1 MRKKTAPIPEAGA
14 KIKTIAEK
22 LGVSIGTVDRAFHNR
37 GRISEKTR
45 ARVLQ
50 LAQELGYT
58 PNLAARHL
66 RLNRH
71 FRISVNLP
79 FTIAS
84 FFDPLRAGVSEGAI
98 PFGHSLTV
106 EFRSYERSDDQP
118 QASVNDALDNQVNGI
133 ILAPSNTQK
142 TVRLMEQAKSK
153 GASIV
158 CVATDVPES
167 ARLTAI
173 TAHPFSCGAM
183 SAQVIAE
190 SARRPGPIALLVGN
204 IENYNQS
211 EKVRGFRQTL
221 TEFSPANSVGPV
233 LESNDIPEL
242 AYKMIRTAFQRNK
255 NLCGLYVSTAN
266 SIPAIHALQ
275 SIGRLSQ
282 VAIVTTDLFPELVP
296 LLRDSI
302 VRATIYQCPE
312 MQGNLAAKVLFHY
325 LAQGTMPEPSIEISP
340 QLILRSNLPLYIKT
354 NPAMS
359 PAKAP

>member
-1 MRKKTAPIPEAGA
+1 MM
-14 KIKTIAEK
+14 AET
-22 LGVSIGTVDRAFHNR
+22 LGVSIGTVDRALHNR

-45 ARVLQ
+45 ARILQ
-50 LAQELGYT
+50 LAQELGYK

-66 RLNRH
+66 RLNRR
-71 FRISVNLP
+71 FCISVNLP

-84 FFDPLRAGVSEGAI
+84 FFDPLRAGVSEGAL
-98 PFGHSLTV
+98 PFAHSLTV
-106 EFRSYERSDDQP
+106 EFRSYERSDEEP
-118 QASVNDALDNQVNGI
+118 QSSVNNALDNHVDGI

-142 TVRLMEQAKSK
+142 TIQLMEQAKAK
-153 GASIV
+153 GVSIV

-167 ARLTAI
+167 ARLTAV

-183 SAQVIAE
+183 SAQVVAD
-190 SARRPGPIALLVGN
+190 SAQGPGPIAILVGS

-221 TEFSPANSVGPV
+221 AEFSPGHSVGPV
-233 LESNDIPEL
+233 LESRDIPEL
-242 AYKMIRTAFQRNK
+242 AYKLTRNAFQRNK
-255 NLCGLYVSTAN
+255 NLRGLYVSTAN
-266 SIPAIHALQ
+266 STPAIRALQ
-275 SIGRLSQ
+275 DIGRLSQ

-296 LLRDSI
+296 LLRDGI

-312 MQGNLAAKVLFHY
+312 LQGSIATKALFRY
-325 LAQGTMPEPSIEISP
+325 LSDGTVPEPSIEVIP

-359 PAKAP
+359 AAKAP

>member
-1 MRKKTAPIPEAGA
+1 VRKKKAPDQQTGA
-14 KIKTIAEK
+14 NIQMMAET
-22 LGVSIGTVDRAFHNR
+22 LGVSIGTIDRALHNR

-50 LAQELGYT
+50 LAQELGYK

-66 RLNRH
+66 RLNRR
-71 FRISVNLP
+71 FRVSVNLP

-84 FFDPLRAGVSEGAI
+84 FFDPLRTGVSEGARS
-98 PFGHSLTV
+98 FEHSLAL
-106 EFRSYERSDDQP
+106 EFRSYERSDDELQT
-118 QASVNDALDNQVNGI
+118 SVRNALDNQVDGI

-142 TVRLMEQAKSK
+142 TIRLMEQAKSK
-153 GASIV
+153 GVSIV

-167 ARLTAI
+167 SRLTAV

-183 SAQVIAE
+183 SAEVIAD
-190 SARRPGPIALLVGN
+190 SAHRPGSIAVLVGN

-211 EKVRGFRQTL
+211 EKLRGFRQTL
-221 TEFSPANSVGPV
+221 AEFSPAHSFGPV
-233 LESNDIPEL
+233 LESRDIQEL
-242 AYKMIRTAFQRNK
+242 AYKLTRTAFQRNK

-266 SIPAIHALQ
+266 SMPAIRALQ
-275 SIGRLSQ
+275 DIGKLSQ

-312 MQGNLAAKVLFHY
+312 MQGNIAAKALFHY
-325 LAQGTMPEPSIEISP
+325 LADGTMPEPSIEVIP

-359 PAKAP
+359 AGNSP

>member
-1 MRKKTAPIPEAGA
+1 MPKKKAPDPQTGA
-14 KIKTIAEK
+14 NIRIMAET
-22 LGVSIGTVDRAFHNR
+22 LGVSIGTIDRALHNR

-50 LAQELGYT
+50 LAQELGYK

-66 RLNRH
+66 RLNRR

-84 FFDPLRAGVSEGAI
+84 FFDPLRVGVSEGAKS
-98 PFGHSLTV
+98 FEHSLDV
-106 EFRSYERSDDQP
+106 EFRSYERSEVEP
-118 QASVNDALDNQVNGI
+118 QASVNSALDHQVDGI

-142 TVRLMEQAKSK
+142 TIRLMEQAKAK
-153 GASIV
+153 GVSIV

-167 ARLTAI
+167 ARLTAV

-183 SAQVIAE
+183 SAQVIAD
-190 SARRPGPIALLVGN
+190 SAQRSGPVAVLVGN

-221 TEFSPANSVGPV
+221 AELSPAHSIGPV
-233 LESNDIPEL
+233 LESRDIPEL
-242 AYKMIRTAFQRNK
+242 AYKLTRTAFQRNK

-266 SIPAIHALQ
+266 SIPAIQALKD
-275 SIGRLSQ
+275 IGRLSQ

-296 LLRDSI
+296 LLRDGI

-312 MQGNLAAKVLFHY
+312 LQGSIAAKALFHY
-325 LAQGTMPEPSIEISP
+325 LADGTMPEPSIDVIP
-340 QLILRSNLPLYIKT
+340 QLILRSNLALYIKA

-359 PAKAP
+359 AGNTS